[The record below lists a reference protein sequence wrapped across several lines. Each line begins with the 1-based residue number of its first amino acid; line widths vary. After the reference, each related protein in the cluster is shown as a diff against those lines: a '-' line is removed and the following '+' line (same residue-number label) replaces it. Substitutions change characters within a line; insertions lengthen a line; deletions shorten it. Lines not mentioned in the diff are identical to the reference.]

1 MKLSS
6 SELPKLLS
14 HFMVCLAYMPCVWK
28 TRTLVSVQGDYQ
40 APLTVSDH
48 CFILPLHVT
57 LRHYSI
63 IAFKASAAPIFA
75 FSLNPCHSVTTVA
88 LDCNYKLVR

>member
-40 APLTVSDH
+40 APLTVYMTSV
-48 CFILPLHVT
+48 L
-57 LRHYSI
+57 S
-63 IAFKASAAPIFA
+63 
-75 FSLNPCHSVTTVA
+75 SLFT
-88 LDCNYKLVR
+88 